1 MSADAKQI
9 KTKTLET
16 LSPCIDLHILN
27 LFTTSTLAFTIRQ
40 QNGSLQHF
48 METTFSAV
56 VLTWRWQC
64 WEHNFPCVSCRQM
77 SVARW
82 NVDEVGNYHHGDQLL
97 KSRSKMCEMRCF
109 PWLLITFFWQNQV
122 SINSVSRSWSEFNC
136 WAALCWRPP
145 GVGPAGAGLGWC
157 CWNLVWSRDN

>member
-48 METTFSAV
+48 METTFSDLTVAV
-56 VLTWRWQC
+56 FGAQ
-64 WEHNFPCVSCRQM
+64 FPLCLLSSDVRCQM
-77 SVARW
+77 
-82 NVDEVGNYHHGDQLL
+82 E
-97 KSRSKMCEMRCF
+97 C
-109 PWLLITFFWQNQV
+109 
-122 SINSVSRSWSEFNC
+122 
-136 WAALCWRPP
+136 
-145 GVGPAGAGLGWC
+145 
-157 CWNLVWSRDN
+157 